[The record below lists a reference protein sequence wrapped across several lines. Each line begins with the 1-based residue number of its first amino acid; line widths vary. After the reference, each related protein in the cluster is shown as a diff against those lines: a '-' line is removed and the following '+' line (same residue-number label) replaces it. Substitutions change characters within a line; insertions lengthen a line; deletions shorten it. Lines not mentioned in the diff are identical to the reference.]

1 MSRPVQTGIVPEGQ
15 EERAGSLH
23 AKKGCPLYVQHVC
36 VSGQAF
42 YARARLLHP
51 DKGGSSA
58 AFARCQEAM
67 HILGDSRSR
76 Q

>member
-1 MSRPVQTGIVPEGQ
+1 MCSRTQRAHTSKNTTLIVY
-15 EERAGSLH
+15 S
-23 AKKGCPLYVQHVC
+23 VC